1 MRILYVGHF
10 RLASRLVNANM
21 PYFSHNW
28 LKYVSTKVSWTHL
41 TIGHCLRY
49 RWFFRAGL
57 NMPTV
62 GGRYVYR
69 RGGNCGGRADLYSR
83 TAGFKMVFA
92 IPVAVDE
99 ITICIAAK
107 MALSTPI
114 CQTCLR
120 SVKWRVYRA
129 RYFFCRMSQPQ
140 SLKYIHS
147 WRAVLQCPRVC
158 MSKESISLR
167 DVLIVSPTTFS
178 IYI

>member
-1 MRILYVGHF
+1 MLTCHISATTGSNMFQQRCPEPIWQLVTVYVTGGF
-10 RLASRLVNANM
+10 SGLVWTCPRL
-21 PYFSHNW
+21 
-28 LKYVSTKVSWTHL
+28 
-41 TIGHCLRY
+41 
-49 RWFFRAGL
+49 
-57 NMPTV
+57 

-129 RYFFCRMSQPQ
+129 RYFFCWMSQPK

-158 MSKESISLR
+158 MSKESISLS
-167 DVLIVSPTTFS
+167 VLIVSPTTFS